1 MRIEGG
7 AAEIPI
13 IEYTTGWGELVRLA
27 ICADRYESGGA
38 LALLALNVTNP
49 GDEEGYLEI
58 WDVITVNLPGDPVA
72 AGPDGL
78 TLTAAQLA
86 SGSYFYRPAPD
97 HAGELGAVRGGAG
110 GVVFVDPFAPGLFQ
124 GVALQGG
131 VLVVGADSGVSDPH
145 TPIVREPVAHKGF
158 AHVDSRTGLCT
169 RIRAVPDPFPL
180 AAGSCVKR
188 PFYIPRDN
196 GHPIL

>member
-1 MRIEGG
+1 MTMREERSMRIEGG

-72 AGPDGL
+72 AAWCSEPGHVAVDANNVS
-78 TLTAAQLA
+78 AALIDSLVDTGVIELSGRSVRSGFCSYPLA
-86 SGSYFYRPAPD
+86 SVPSRVLEA
-97 HAGELGAVRGGAG
+97 LGGYEETVR
-110 GVVFVDPFAPGLFQ
+110 
-124 GVALQGG
+124 AL
-131 VLVVGADSGVSDPH
+131 SVS
-145 TPIVREPVAHKGF
+145 
-158 AHVDSRTGLCT
+158 
-169 RIRAVPDPFPL
+169 
-180 AAGSCVKR
+180 
-188 PFYIPRDN
+188 
-196 GHPIL
+196 